1 MKDVYDREMEVERRK
16 EERRKAE
23 EEAKRKVEEER
34 RKEQEAQR
42 QAQLAKER
50 QEQAKKEEE
59 QKRAEAE
66 KQQKE
71 TEKKQKEAME
81 QQAVTQRKAVDQNYG
96 SEEAIRYA
104 DERIAKVRH
113 IKETID
119 KQVKSNRAMM
129 NEALRYRM
137 QFTLKIGAVT
147 NSRRFI
153 LQFMNDINGLLN
165 KGKQTSELL
174 YAWLL
179 NNLAK
184 QFIKQA
190 ENEVAVNFK
199 KAFPLAS
206 LCLLLVCQHPE
217 FLDFVLGRLYKKCP
231 YLIPKYH
238 RKEPSDSADDLRKK
252 AGYRRRD
259 DVEWE
264 NEEQFQERMNGM
276 MAFLAAMVQT
286 DLRPCT
292 PISDFT

>member
-1 MKDVYDREMEVERRK
+1 
-16 EERRKAE
+16 
-23 EEAKRKVEEER
+23 
-34 RKEQEAQR
+34 
-42 QAQLAKER
+42 
-50 QEQAKKEEE
+50 
-59 QKRAEAE
+59 
-66 KQQKE
+66 
-71 TEKKQKEAME
+71 
-81 QQAVTQRKAVDQNYG
+81 
-96 SEEAIRYA
+96 
-104 DERIAKVRH
+104 
-113 IKETID
+113 
-119 KQVKSNRAMM
+119 
-129 NEALRYRM
+129 
-137 QFTLKIGAVT
+137 
-147 NSRRFI
+147 
-153 LQFMNDINGLLN
+153 
-165 KGKQTSELL
+165 L

-292 PISDFT
+292 PHIRFYIIISHAAFSSSNVACVHGPRLATAGAVAEHDASQDNAEFGGNFF